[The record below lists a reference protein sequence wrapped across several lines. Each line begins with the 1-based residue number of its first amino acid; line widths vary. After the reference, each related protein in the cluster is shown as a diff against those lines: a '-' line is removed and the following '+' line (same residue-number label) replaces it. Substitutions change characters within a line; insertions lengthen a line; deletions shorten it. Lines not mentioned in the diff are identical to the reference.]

1 MHATH
6 LLYALS
12 IVLIEAKQNCNSNSQ
27 LAISI
32 VIIEVRIHICV
43 CYWTVYKLQQLVG
56 KLERKAVHVNQ
67 ASCGQKRNVSTTSFQ
82 VLSLSKTF
90 KFRDMVRTISA
101 GPKIIYLSAPATT
114 GGVHHYS
121 YGSRRKKNHVHNS
134 QSRPLFMCKKIIAFV
149 SIQICKSFVLL
160 ATAHCI
166 SKIIAESPTIC

>member
-12 IVLIEAKQNCNSNSQ
+12 IVVIEAKQNCNSNSQ

-67 ASCGQKRNVSTTSFQ
+67 ASCGQKRNLSTTSFQ
-82 VLSLSKTF
+82 VLSLSKTLQIQGHGEDHLCRTKNNISQRSSNHRWCTSLSLWF
-90 KFRDMVRTISA
+90 ETKEEPCAQQSESSSIHVQENNCFLFNSDM
-101 GPKIIYLSAPATT
+101 
-114 GGVHHYS
+114 
-121 YGSRRKKNHVHNS
+121 
-134 QSRPLFMCKKIIAFV
+134 
-149 SIQICKSFVLL
+149 QILCF
-160 ATAHCI
+160 C
-166 SKIIAESPTIC
+166 